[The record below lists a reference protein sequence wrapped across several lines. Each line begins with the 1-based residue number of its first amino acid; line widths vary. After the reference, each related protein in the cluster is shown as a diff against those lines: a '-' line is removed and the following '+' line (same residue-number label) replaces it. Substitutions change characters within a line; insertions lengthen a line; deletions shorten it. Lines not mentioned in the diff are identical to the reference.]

1 MEIITEKNS
10 GFCFGVKNAVERTIK
25 ELEEVNG
32 KNIYTYGTLIHN
44 WQVIAKL
51 LQLGLKEI
59 DDIEALKE
67 TEGKNTTVIIRSH
80 GISEAILNKIKDKEI
95 NFIDCTCPFVS
106 KIHKIVRQNYKE
118 GYKIFI
124 AGNPKHPEVIGINGW
139 CNNEAVIIED
149 EKIIDNLPLYDR
161 ICLVAQTTITS
172 ELWDAIS
179 KKVKNKYDITKI
191 FNTRCSATENRQK
204 SAGILAKEVDLMLV
218 IGGRNSSNTGKL
230 FEICKKECNNTYHI
244 ETSDELTKDMFRDVK
259 KVGITAGA
267 STPDWI
273 LKEVIKKMQDFDN
286 EKVKENANENMDPDT
301 DETVNEIEDI
311 EANDP
316 PDEMASVETTRP
328 ATEIAE
334 DAKEKE
340 EDPVSGIIEDD
351 STKVEPSEIIS
362 DAAEAL
368 EDTPDEEPDYGTSEP
383 INENLMEEYEK
394 SFVSLR
400 EGDTVKGKV
409 LSVND
414 EEVIVNIGYKA
425 DGIINKTDLSCDT
438 DVKPS
443 DMVNVGDE
451 IEVKVVRIND
461 GEGNVVLSQRMVE
474 LDKNLIKLEAVFNNN
489 LSIKGVV
496 KDIVK
501 GGGIVEL
508 LGVRAFMP
516 ASLFDLFF
524 VNDLESFRGM
534 EVIVKII
541 EFNQEAKKIIVSRK
555 AHVLE
560 EKKKLQEEFWN
571 SVEVGKR
578 IVGEV
583 KRLTDFGAFVD
594 IGGLDGLI
602 HISELS
608 WVRINHPSEVLEPGE
623 KVEVVVLSFDREK
636 NKVSLGLKQTMPE
649 PWDAIEGK
657 YNIGDII
664 EVKIVRF
671 ANFGAFAEI
680 EPGVDGLIHISQIAD
695 ERIAKPSQVLEIGE
709 TVKVKIIDSNIA
721 DKKMSLSITE
731 AKAEGFEI
739 VKDAE
744 EEVEVKDK
752 TEPVETVEEQVEREL
767 EETSVTETVEKL
779 EEIEAED
786 ADDAAD
792 TEAEESNEE
801 IELDTEEEATEE

>member
-1 MEIITEKNS
+1 MKIIVEKNS

-25 ELEEVNG
+25 ELEKDRNKTV
-32 KNIYTYGTLIHN
+32 YTYGTLIHN
-44 WQVIAKL
+44 QQVIDKL
-51 LQLGLKEI
+51 LQLGLNEI
-59 DDIEALKE
+59 DEIESLKE
-67 TEGKNTTVIIRSH
+67 VEGKNATVIIRSH
-80 GISEAILNKIKDKEI
+80 GISEAILNKIIDKDI
-95 NFIDCTCPFVS
+95 DFIDCTCPFVS
-106 KIHKIVRQNYKE
+106 KIHKIVNKNYKE

-124 AGNPKHPEVIGINGW
+124 AGSSNHPEVIGIDGW
-139 CNNEAVIIED
+139 CNNDAIIIED
-149 EKIIDNLPLYDR
+149 EKAIDNLPLYDR

-172 ELWDAIS
+172 ELWDAIT
-179 KKVKNKYDITKI
+179 KKVKDKYSTTKI
-191 FNTRCSATENRQK
+191 FNTRCSATENRQR
-204 SAGILAKEVDLMLV
+204 SARVLAKEVDLMLV

-244 ETSDELTKDMFRDVK
+244 ETSDELTKNMFRDVK

-286 EKVKENANENMDPDT
+286 EKVKENTYENMDPDT
-301 DETVNEIEDI
+301 VKIENEIEDI
-311 EANDP
+311 EANNP
-316 PDEMASVETTRP
+316 PDEMASVETTKV
-328 ATEIAE
+328 AAEIANE
-334 DAKEKE
+334 AAEKE
-340 EDPVSGIIEDD
+340 ENPVSGIIEDD
-351 STKVEPSEIIS
+351 STKVEYVENVS
-362 DAAEAL
+362 DEATETL
-368 EDTPDEEPDYGTSEP
+368 EQTPDEAPDYGTNEP
-383 INENLMEEYEK
+383 SNENLMEEYEK

-400 EGDTVKGKV
+400 EGDTVLGKV

-414 EEVIVNIGYKA
+414 DEVIVNIGYKA
-425 DGIINKTDLSCDT
+425 DGIINKTDLTYDM

-443 DMVNVGDE
+443 DIVKVEDE

-461 GEGNVVLSQRMVE
+461 GEGNVVLSKKMVE
-474 LDKNLIKLEAVFNNN
+474 IDKNLLKLEAVFNNN
-489 LSIKGVV
+489 LSIRGFV

-508 LGVRAFMP
+508 LGVKAFMP
-516 ASLFDLFF
+516 ASLFEMFF
-524 VNDLESFRGM
+524 INDLETFRGR
-534 EVIVKII
+534 EVTVKII
-541 EFNQEAKKIIVSRK
+541 EFNKEIKKIIVSRK

-560 EKKKLQEEFWN
+560 ERKRLQEEFWN

-636 NKVSLGLKQTMPE
+636 NKVSLGLKQTLPE

-680 EPGVDGLIHISQIAD
+680 EPGVDGLIHISQIAA
-695 ERIAKPSQVLEIGE
+695 ERISKPSQVLEIGE
-709 TVKVKIIDSNIA
+709 KVKVKIIDANIP
-721 DKKMSLSITE
+721 DKKMSLSIIE
-731 AKAEGFEI
+731 AK
-739 VKDAE
+739 E
-744 EEVEVKDK
+744 EEFEEAEIIDK
-752 TEPVETVEEQVEREL
+752 TEETDKKDEMPKQAEETKEFEEPKATEETEL
-767 EETSVTETVEKL
+767 ENKFDVMVEDNEVKEEVKL
-779 EEIEAED
+779 EEPG
-786 ADDAAD
+786 
-792 TEAEESNEE
+792 E
-801 IELDTEEEATEE
+801 IETEE